1 MVWVFGFGNMANTTA
16 CTTMAATSN
25 GVWQGDVPVHFALP
39 LLIVQICIVLFI
51 TRALAF
57 LLKPLRQPRVIAE
70 IIGGILLGPSAFG
83 KSKSYLNTIFPHQ
96 SVIILE
102 VFADMGLLFFLFM
115 VGLELDMAQ
124 IRKTGTQALAIA
136 AAGISLPFVAGV
148 GVSFVLHTT
157 IAPSGDF
164 GPFLVFM
171 GVAMSIT
178 AFPVLARILAERKL
192 LTTEVG
198 QLAMSAAAVND
209 VVAWVLLALAVALSG
224 TGKSPAIVAWVLL
237 CGIAFVL
244 VMFFLVQP
252 CMHWVA
258 HRSPDNE
265 PVKEFVVALALLGVL
280 VAGFCTDAIGIHS
293 IFGAFLFGL
302 VIPKEGPFAS
312 ALVEKLEDFVSILL
326 LPLYFAS
333 SGLKTNIG
341 SIHGAQ
347 AFGLLVLVV
356 SVACCGKI
364 LGTFAAAKV
373 CKVGTRKSLTLGIL
387 MNTKGLVEL
396 IVLNIGK
403 DRGVLNDETFA
414 IMVLMA
420 LITTFMTTPLVML
433 IYKPARNPVP
443 YTRRKLEM
451 EGAKEDLRILSC
463 VHGMKNVP
471 AMINLTEA
479 TRGMR
484 KRTLRLYILH
494 LMELSERTSAIMI
507 VQRARRNGRPFFN
520 HRHHTDNR
528 DQIVAAFETYE
539 QLSKV
544 TVRPMTAISGF
555 EDMHEDICATAAD
568 KRTALIILPF
578 HKSPRLDGYF
588 DSTPGFRTVNQRVL
602 KHAPCSV
609 AILIDRGVGGSA
621 QVPSSSVDHSV
632 VVYFFGGPDDREALA
647 YGFRMAEHPGVKL
660 HVVRFL
666 TVATNGIQQQ
676 ADDVSVSIPVRA
688 PSVGANLS
696 EIAKQE
702 ASSSRYQFS
711 LVGLDQDQ
719 QRELD
724 DEALGHIYRRAAA
737 EEKRVTYEDVS
748 VGAPLEEIVQ
758 LSSGRTYD
766 IILVGRSR
774 RPSPSLEKIVRRQG
788 VYPELGPLGDA
799 LMDPQVRASVLVFQ
813 QHDPVLMAPMPSGG
827 LVSELLASASAK
839 PLVMGG
845 SSKVDAATSP
855 GSSSPGAESAGG
867 LDHGFGRAQDDGEQR
882 V

>member
-1 MVWVFGFGNMANTTA
+1 
-16 CTTMAATSN
+16 MAATSN
-25 GVWQGDVPVHFALP
+25 GVWQGDVPIHFALP
-39 LLIVQICIVLFI
+39 LLIIQIVIVLCI

-83 KSKSYLNTIFPHQ
+83 RSKGYINAIFPHQ

-124 IRKTGTQALAIA
+124 IRRTGKQALAIA

-148 GVSFVLHTT
+148 GVSFVLHKT
-157 IAPSGDF
+157 IASSGDF

-244 VMFFLVQP
+244 VMFFVIQP

-302 VIPKEGPFAS
+302 VIPKQGPFAS

-341 SIHGAQ
+341 SIHSAQ
-347 AFGLLVLVV
+347 SFGLLVLVV
-356 SVACCGKI
+356 TVACTGKI

-373 CKVGTRKSLTLGIL
+373 SKVGNRKSLVLGIL

-433 IYKPARNPVP
+433 LYKPARNPVP

-451 EGAKEDLRILSC
+451 EDSKDDLRVLSC

-494 LMELSERTSAIMI
+494 LMELSERTSAIMT

-520 HRHHTDNR
+520 HRNHADNK

-578 HKSPRLDGYF
+578 HKSPRQDGYF
-588 DSTPGFRTVNQRVL
+588 DSTAGFRTVNQRVL
-602 KHAPCSV
+602 KYAPCSV

-647 YGFRMAEHPGVKL
+647 YGFRMAEHPGIKL

-666 TVATNGIQQQ
+666 TTNPTGLV
-676 ADDVSVSIPVRA
+676 DDVSIPVRA
-688 PSVGANLS
+688 ASVGSELS

-702 ASSSRYQFS
+702 ASSSRYQFTS
-711 LVGLDQDQ
+711 LGLDQDK

-724 DEALGHIYRRAAA
+724 DEAWGHIHRRAAA
-737 EEKRVTYEDVS
+737 DAGRVTYEDVS
-748 VGAPLEEIVQ
+748 VSGPLEEVVR
-758 LSSGRTYD
+758 LSGGRAYD

-774 RPSPSLEKIVRRQG
+774 RPTPFLEKIVRKHA
-788 VYPELGPLGDA
+788 VYAELGPVGDA

-813 QHDPVLMAPMPSGG
+813 QHDPALVAPIANGVFRGLNSQLSGNP
-827 LVSELLASASAK
+827 LVS
-839 PLVMGG
+839 
-845 SSKVDAATSP
+845 SSKVDATTSP
-855 GSSSPGAESAGG
+855 VSASPEENRRERSEPEDLKADGYDSA
-867 LDHGFGRAQDDGEQR
+867 EQR

>member
-1 MVWVFGFGNMANTTA
+1 MA
-16 CTTMAATSN
+16 CKTMSATSN

-39 LLIVQICIVLFI
+39 LLIVQIVLVLAI

-57 LLKPLRQPRVIAE
+57 VLKPLKQPRVVAE

-83 KSKSYLNTIFPHQ
+83 RNKDYLHTIFPHE

-115 VGLELDMAQ
+115 VGLELDMTQ
-124 IRKTGTQALAIA
+124 IRKTGKQAMSIA
-136 AAGISLPFVAGV
+136 AAGITLPFVAGV
-148 GVSFVLHTT
+148 GVSFVLHLT
-157 IAPSGDF
+157 IAPEGAF

-224 TGKSPAIVAWVLL
+224 SGRSPAIVAWVLL
-237 CGIAFVL
+237 CGIAFCLAIFL
-244 VMFFLVQP
+244 VVQP
-252 CMHWVA
+252 CMQWVA

-265 PVKEFVVALALLGVL
+265 PVKEYIVALTLLCVL
-280 VAGFCTDAIGIHS
+280 VAGFCTDAIGVHS

-302 VIPKEGPFAS
+302 VIPKEGPFAA

-341 SIHGAQ
+341 AIHSAQ
-347 AFGLLVLVV
+347 SFGLLVLVI
-356 SVACCGKI
+356 SVACLGKI
-364 LGTFAAAKV
+364 LGTFAAAKACRV
-373 CKVGTRKSLTLGIL
+373 DARKALTLGIL

-396 IVLNIGK
+396 IVLNIGL
-403 DRGVLNDETFA
+403 DRGVLNSETFA

-420 LITTFMTTPLVML
+420 LFTTFMTTPLVMA
-433 IYKPARNPVP
+433 IYKPARNPTP
-443 YTRRKLEM
+443 YTRRTLEM
-451 EGAKEDLRILSC
+451 EDSKDDLRILSC
-463 VHGMKNVP
+463 VHGMKNVA

-520 HRHHTDNR
+520 QSKHSDNK

-555 EDMHEDICATAAD
+555 DDMHEDICATAAD
-568 KRTALIILPF
+568 KRTALIMLPF
-578 HKSPRLDGYF
+578 HKSPRLDGHF
-588 DSTPGFRTVNQRVL
+588 DSTPGFRTVNQKVL

-621 QVPSSSVDHSV
+621 QVPSSNVDHNV

-660 HVVRFL
+660 HVIRFL
-666 TVATNGIQQQ
+666 SHSVVM
-676 ADDVSVSIPVRA
+676 DDGHGGLA
-688 PSVGANLS
+688 SVGSEVS
-696 EIAKQE
+696 EIGKTE
-702 ASSSRYQFS
+702 VSDTRFQFAMH
-711 LVGLDQDQ
+711 GLDQNR

-724 DEALGHIYRRAAA
+724 EEALGHVRRRQAS
-737 EEKRVTYEDVS
+737 EDGRVTYVEMQVS
-748 VGAPLEEIVQ
+748 EPLEEVVR
-758 LSSGRTYD
+758 LSSSREHD

-774 RPSPSLEKIVRRQG
+774 RPTPFLERFRRKHAE
-788 VYPELGPLGDA
+788 YAELGPIGDA
-799 LMDPQVRASVLVFQ
+799 LMAPQVRASVLVFQ
-813 QHDPVLMAPMPSGG
+813 QHDHVLADPLPNT
-827 LVSELLASASAK
+827 SETEAVKELQTF
-839 PLVMGG
+839 P
-845 SSKVDAATSP
+845 SSKELVDRK
-855 GSSSPGAESAGG
+855 GDVQKIDLSSP
-867 LDHGFGRAQDDGEQR
+867 DHR